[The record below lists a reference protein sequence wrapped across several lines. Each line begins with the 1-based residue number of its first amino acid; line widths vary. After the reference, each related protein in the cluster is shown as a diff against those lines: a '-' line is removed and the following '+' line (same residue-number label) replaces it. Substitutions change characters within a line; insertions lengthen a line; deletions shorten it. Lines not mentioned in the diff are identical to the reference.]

1 MFYNGI
7 IFDLDN
13 TLYDYDICH
22 ASALNKVIYSLLEYC
37 PNDFNYE
44 SINSLYLTITTK
56 LKNEL
61 GNTAAS
67 HNKTIYFK
75 RLIEELKLKFSLVPL
90 VTDMYWN
97 TFYSKMECFEGVK
110 EFVAWNKL
118 IGKKIGI
125 ITDYQTEY
133 QFIKLKRLDLLESV
147 DVIITSEEV
156 GIEKPST
163 QMFQTI
169 LRQMN
174 LPADEV
180 IMIGD
185 NYQKDIQGATT
196 VGILS
201 YWFTKN
207 NNNNKEF
214 NNFNVLHSKFKE
226 IYNELNHLKTLSK
239 YCGERFDLVQAGGG
253 NSSVKVEDWLFI
265 KASGYNLSA
274 IELNKGYVV
283 IDNAKLKKDISNK
296 NDTEMD
302 ITSYN
307 VIGIKRGSIETFM
320 HAILKKYTIHLH
332 PIQLNRFL
340 ICKNARDICQSIYP
354 DGLIID
360 YLTPGIKVCQAIKQ
374 IYNNE
379 KVIFLINHGLIIT
392 CDSIDETYTLLEDVL
407 NKFELALYKTGL
419 LSLDKYKH
427 TNTISRVINSTFLQ
441 KNITYLC
448 ENLLINHYL
457 IHKRNLFEEN
467 ITFPDALI
475 YCGMRILFVEEIPLL
490 SYALIDHK
498 NLYGEMPKIIVIS
511 KDNNI
516 YITSHSLNKCK
527 EIEEVLKANLFILD
541 SDGKEIEKN
550 YLSMEEICFLNNWDA
565 EKYRKLL
572 NT

>member
-22 ASALNKVIYSLLEYC
+22 KYALNKAIYYLLEYC
-37 PNDFNYE
+37 RNDYE
-44 SINSLYLTITTK
+44 YINNLYLIIANR

-75 RLIEELKLKFSLVPL
+75 QLIEELKLKYSLVTL
-90 VTDMYWN
+90 ITETYWN
-97 TFYSKMECFEGVK
+97 TFYNKMECFEGVK
-110 EFVAWNKL
+110 EFIEWNKL

-125 ITDYQTEY
+125 LTDYQTEY
-133 QFIKLKRLDLLESV
+133 QIIKLKRLGLLTFV

-156 GIEKPST
+156 GIEKPSAK
-163 QMFQTI
+163 MFQTI
-169 LRQMN
+169 LRKMN
-174 LPADEV
+174 LTADEV
-180 IMIGD
+180 TMVGD
-185 NYQKDIQGATT
+185 NYKKDIQGAISI
-196 VGILS
+196 GILS
-201 YWFTKN
+201 YWFTRN
-207 NNNNKEF
+207 DNNKEF
-214 NNFNVLHSKFKE
+214 NNFIVLHSKFKE

-253 NSSVKVEDWLFI
+253 NSSVKVDDWLFI

-283 IDNAKLKKDISNK
+283 IDNAKLKRDIANK

-307 VIGIKRGSIETFM
+307 VIGTKRGSIETFM
-320 HAILKKYTIHLH
+320 HSILKKYTIHLH

-360 YLTPGIKVCQAIKQ
+360 YLTPGIKVCQAIKDV
-374 IYNNE
+374 YNNE

-392 CDSIDETYTLLEDVL
+392 CDSIEEIYTLLDDVL
-407 NKFELALYKTGL
+407 NKFEIELEHREL
-419 LSLDKYKH
+419 LSKYKH
-427 TNTISRVINSTFLQ
+427 TNTISSAINSTFVQ
-441 KNITYLC
+441 ENITYLC
-448 ENLLINHYL
+448 ENVLINHYL
-457 IHKRNLFEEN
+457 IHKRTLFEEN

-475 YCGMRILFVEEIPLL
+475 YCGMRILFVDDIPLL
-490 SYALIDHK
+490 PGALIDYK
-498 NLYGEMPKIIVIS
+498 NFYGEMPKIIVIS

-541 SDGKEIEKN
+541 SDEKGKN
-550 YLSMEEICFLNNWDA
+550 YLPMEEICFLNNWDS